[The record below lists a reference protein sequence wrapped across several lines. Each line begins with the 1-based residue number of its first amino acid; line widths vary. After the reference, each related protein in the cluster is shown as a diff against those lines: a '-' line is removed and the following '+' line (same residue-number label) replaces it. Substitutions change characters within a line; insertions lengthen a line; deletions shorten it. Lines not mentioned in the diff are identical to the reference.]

1 MLEET
6 RIVQIYIKAHGPDDP
21 RFGDEIDD
29 EAANDYAYDGWL
41 PLALSPA
48 DKDGRRHATIVGDP
62 WLTTPA
68 GADAPPDP
76 GAATVR
82 ISAAE
87 CSAELQE
94 RARLGLQY
102 FVEETPEE
110 RGEPYDRNR
119 IAENIAEEIE
129 TRLKAV
135 NRNLAARTALC
146 GAIDH
151 VDHVEITIAGL
162 KRVHTTTE
170 EADPSALNEACH
182 QMVSDFVAT
191 HHRELVAHI
200 ERRVRE
206 SRTRLRAVMKAG
218 QRLGAFD
225 D

>member
-1 MLEET
+1 M
-6 RIVQIYIKAHGPDDP
+6 
-21 RFGDEIDD
+21 
-29 EAANDYAYDGWL
+29 
-41 PLALSPA
+41 
-48 DKDGRRHATIVGDP
+48 
-62 WLTTPA
+62 
-68 GADAPPDP
+68 
-76 GAATVR
+76 R

-110 RGEPYDRNR
+110 RGELYDRDR

-129 TRLKAV
+129 ARLKAV
-135 NRNLAARTALC
+135 NRNLAARTALR
-146 GAIDH
+146 GAI
-151 VDHVEITIAGL
+151 DHVEITIAGL
-162 KRVHTTTE
+162 KRVHTTTGK
-170 EADPSALNEACH
+170 ADPSALNEACH